1 MAICQVRGKAFC
13 LLCLVSWAICL
24 YTSCVLFSPLLG
36 ASNTSSYLPIKK
48 RISLSVSM
56 VITIEA
62 INFKPL
68 KVNIS
73 KRMAVLTDLV
83 LYALTARVN
92 AGHSI
97 PDKPEDS

>member
-1 MAICQVRGKAFC
+1 
-13 LLCLVSWAICL
+13 
-24 YTSCVLFSPLLG
+24 
-36 ASNTSSYLPIKK
+36 
-48 RISLSVSM
+48 M

-62 INFKPL
+62 INFNPL

-73 KRMAVLTDLV
+73 KQMAVLTDLV

-97 PDKPEDS
+97 PDKLEDSWQKLSILNVYFEK

>member
-1 MAICQVRGKAFC
+1 
-13 LLCLVSWAICL
+13 
-24 YTSCVLFSPLLG
+24 
-36 ASNTSSYLPIKK
+36 
-48 RISLSVSM
+48 M

-62 INFKPL
+62 INFNPL

-73 KRMAVLTDLV
+73 KQMAVLTRLV